1 MYKKYY
7 SKFLANHQDVQH
19 FACHSHHY
27 WPDVTREAVLEYWDD
42 SAKYVDGKWE
52 YIFTHKIPETQKL
65 IADELQLSS
74 HQNIVFA
81 PNTHEFVFRLLSSLP
96 KNKINKILSTD
107 SEFHSFDRQINRSAE
122 ENYIHYDLV
131 PTQPFDTFSARFIQK
146 IKSEKYDMIFFSHVF
161 FNSGMAVKDLEEIVA
176 AVTDTDTI
184 IVIDGYHSFMALP
197 INLSKLEDKIFF
209 LAGSY
214 KYAQGGEGACFM
226 VCPKNSTLR
235 PEYTGWFAELENIEG
250 HTTEVFYPN
259 TALRFA
265 GSTMDFTALYRLNSV
280 LKLFKSIHL
289 NAEKIHHYIQGL
301 QASFLIELAEQKHHY
316 LTEKNILS
324 VDYQHHGHF
333 FSFALPSPDHA
344 RKCHD
349 ELKKHGILTDYRGSR
364 LRFGFGLYHDGN
376 YNLSAIKN
384 IN

>member
-7 SKFLANHQDVQH
+7 SLFLANHQNVQH

-27 WPDVTREAVLEYWDD
+27 WPDITREAILEYWDD

-52 YIFTHKIPETQKL
+52 HIFTHKIPETQKL
-65 IADELQLSS
+65 IADELHLSDYN
-74 HQNIVFA
+74 QIVFA
-81 PNTHEFVFRLLSSLP
+81 PNTHEFVYRLISSLP
-96 KNKINKILSTD
+96 KNKKNKILSTD
-107 SEFHSFDRQINRSAE
+107 SEFHSFDRQINRSQE
-122 ENYIHYDLV
+122 ENYIECELV
-131 PTQPFDTFSARFIQK
+131 PTQPFDTFTSRFMAK
-146 IKSEKYDMIFFSHVF
+146 IKSENYDMIFFSHVF
-161 FNSGMAVKDLEEIVA
+161 FNSGMAIKSLEEIID
-176 AVTDTDTI
+176 AVQSNDTI

-197 INLSKLEDKIFF
+197 INLSKLEDRIFF

-226 VCPKNSTLR
+226 VCPKSSRLR

-250 HTTEVFYPN
+250 HTKEVFYPN
-259 TALRFA
+259 SALRFA

-280 LKLFKSIHL
+280 LKLFKQIGL
-289 NAEKIHHYIQGL
+289 NAEKIHQYVQGL
-301 QASFLIELAEQKHHY
+301 QRNFLAELAKQQHHY

-324 VDYQHHGHF
+324 VDYNHHGHF
-333 FSFALPSPDHA
+333 FAFALPSPEHA
-344 RKCHD
+344 KKCHD
-349 ELKKHGILTDYRGSR
+349 ELKKSGVLTDYRGSR

-376 YNLSAIKN
+376 YDLSGLKE